1 MPEPGRKV
9 CYLQAL
15 LKGREDVTSSVGL
28 LISILVRYP
37 EVAAINFDPWEQSL
51 KFSFICSR
59 KISEE
64 EMRRFENL
72 VRDHVRVYNYLK
84 EKDASI
90 VEIKHQVFEDLT
102 IIEVKRDVGTLAQDE
117 IALVVEIFHRC
128 WGKDLVSDLDDEN
141 IIEEDMVI
149 QEEII
154 EHMLESVR
162 GSAGYK
168 KLYAFRE
175 EGKVLVFNK

>member
-1 MPEPGRKV
+1 
-9 CYLQAL
+9 LQAV
-15 LKGREDVTSSVGL
+15 LKKREDVTGSVGL
-28 LISILVRYP
+28 LISILVCHP

-51 KFSFICSR
+51 KFNFICSR
-59 KISEE
+59 KITEK

-72 VRDHVRVYNYLK
+72 VRDHVRAYNYLEK
-84 EKDASI
+84 KDASI
-90 VEIKHQVFEDLT
+90 VEIKHQVFDDLT

-117 IALVVEIFHRC
+117 IAIVVDISRRF
-128 WGKDLVSDLDDEN
+128 WGKDLVSEHGEN
-141 IIEEDMVI
+141 IMDEDMVI

-162 GSAGYK
+162 DSADYK